1 MIIEKETICLNLAG
15 NSKLDLIDQ
24 LIEVAYQ
31 TNKITDK
38 EIYKEAILKR
48 EEEFSTAL
56 GYLVAMPHGQSD
68 VVNDPFV
75 IFGRTKEEFI
85 WDKNPVRMIFMIG
98 VPMKNRDVTHMKIL
112 ANISR
117 KLIDENFRLSLLNAQ
132 NKEEVFEILSEIN
145 EGKNEE

>member
-1 MIIEKETICLNLAG
+1 MIIEKEKICLNLAG

>member
-1 MIIEKETICLNLAG
+1 MIIEKETICLDLEG
-15 NSKLDLIDQ
+15 NNKLDLIDQ

-31 TNKITDK
+31 NNKITDK

-75 IFGRTKEEFI
+75 IFGRTKEELI